1 MIGLVTLDEVLRFVS
16 RSVVHI
22 AFDPDIRNN
31 FLHND
36 PANPPS
42 FRIPFN
48 VVAAHK
54 YFGHRFCLH
63 SKKSHA
69 TISCLRKLPLPVL
82 YQIHAHQIEEHC
94 FLPGS
99 GFLWVD
105 EELTARLTQLSYSG
119 AKYSHRGRFPFSCPH
134 ISRSCQQEECRNR
147 ISSVLS
153 TLRGGRR

>member
-99 GFLWVD
+99 GFLWVE
-105 EELTARLTQLSYSG
+105 EELTARS
-119 AKYSHRGRFPFSCPH
+119 
-134 ISRSCQQEECRNR
+134 EEHTSELQSPVHVVCRLLLEKKNAWHG
-147 ISSVLS
+147 LDA
-153 TLRGGRR
+153 

>member
-31 FLHND
+31 FLHNVMTPRTL
-36 PANPPS
+36 PASEFHSTWSP
-42 FRIPFN
+42 RINILGIAFVSTARN
-48 VVAAHK
+48 HTQ
-54 YFGHRFCLH
+54 RFL
-63 SKKSHA
+63 
-69 TISCLRKLPLPVL
+69 CLRNLPLPVL

-119 AKYSHRGRFPFSCPH
+119 AKYSHRGRFPFS
-134 ISRSCQQEECRNR
+134 
-147 ISSVLS
+147 
-153 TLRGGRR
+153 